1 MGGCV
6 PPDKVPPD
14 KIPPDKVPPD
24 QASPEGMHWPV
35 CRQTGYS
42 GRDISGGKEVL
53 ERNGAGVTAFKMRR
67 NLTWTVRRETTG
79 QNVSVAAIH
88 LLLQSP
94 ASDTS
99 DTPDRMTPVY
109 VRWFGIYGIM
119 AG

>member
-14 KIPPDKVPPD
+14 KVPPDKVPPDKVPPD

-42 GRDISGGKEVL
+42 GCDISGGKEVL
-53 ERNGAGVTAFKMRR
+53 ERNGAGMTAFKMRR

-94 ASDTS
+94 ARDTR
-99 DTPDRMTPVY
+99 DIRI
-109 VRWFGIYGIM
+109 G
-119 AG
+119 